1 MCLKV
6 GVFMKCKFC
15 GNEDSKVIDSRT
27 NDDSTVVRRRRE
39 CTKCGNRFTTLEEY
53 ETTPI
58 LVVKRDGTRQV
69 FDKEKLKR
77 GIIKACEKRPV
88 NINQIDDMVASIEK
102 EINNSLVQEI
112 DTNTIGQKVMQKLKQ
127 VDEVAYVRFASVYRQ
142 FKDISN
148 FIELLDDF
156 KKEIKK

>member
-1 MCLKV
+1 
-6 GVFMKCKFC
+6 MKCKFC
-15 GNEDSKVIDSRT
+15 GFADSKVIDSRT
-27 NDDSTVVRRRRE
+27 SEDNMSVRRRRE
-39 CTKCGNRFTTLEEY
+39 CPKCGRRFTTFEEY

-58 LVVKRDGTRQV
+58 LVIKRDGTRQT

-88 NINQIDDMVASIEK
+88 NIEQIDAIVDSIQK
-102 EINNSLVQEI
+102 DINNSFLKEI
-112 DTNTIGQKVMQKLKQ
+112 ESNEIGQKVMAQLKK

-142 FKDISN
+142 FTDISN

-156 KKEIKK
+156 KKDLAK

>member
-1 MCLKV
+1 
-6 GVFMKCKFC
+6 MKCKFC
-15 GNEDSKVIDSRT
+15 GCKDSKVIDSRT
-27 NDDSTVVRRRRE
+27 SDDNMTVRRRRE
-39 CTKCGNRFTTLEEY
+39 CPQCGKRFTTFEEY

-58 LVVKRDGTRQV
+58 LVIKRDGTRQV
-69 FDKEKLKR
+69 FDKEKLTR

-88 NINQIDDMVASIEK
+88 TINQIDEIVNTIER
-102 EINNSLVQEI
+102 EINNSLMQEI
-112 DTNTIGQKVMQKLKQ
+112 DSNTIGEKVMMHLKK

-156 KKEIKK
+156 KKDVSK

>member
-1 MCLKV
+1 
-6 GVFMKCKFC
+6 MKCKFC
-15 GNEDSKVIDSRT
+15 GCKDSKVIDSRT
-27 NDDSTVVRRRRE
+27 SDDNMTVRRRRE
-39 CTKCGNRFTTLEEY
+39 CPQCGKRFTTFEEY

-58 LVVKRDGTRQV
+58 LVIKRDGTRQV

-88 NINQIDDMVASIEK
+88 TINQIDEIVNTIER
-102 EINNSLVQEI
+102 EINNSLMQEI
-112 DTNTIGQKVMQKLKQ
+112 DSYTIGEKVMMHLKK

-156 KKEIKK
+156 KKDVSK

>member
-1 MCLKV
+1 
-6 GVFMKCKFC
+6 MKCKFC
-15 GNEDSKVIDSRT
+15 GYKDSKVIDSRT
-27 NDDSTVVRRRRE
+27 SEDNMTVRRRRE
-39 CTKCGNRFTTLEEY
+39 CPNCGRRFTTFEEY

-58 LVVKRDGTRQV
+58 LVIKRDGTRQA

-88 NINQIDDMVASIEK
+88 SMNQIEDIVNTIER

-112 DTNTIGQKVMQKLKQ
+112 DSNAIGEKVMNQLKK

-148 FIELLDDF
+148 FIELLDNF
-156 KKEIKK
+156 KKDVTK

>member
-1 MCLKV
+1 
-6 GVFMKCKFC
+6 MKCKFC
-15 GNEDSKVIDSRT
+15 GYKDSKVIDSRT
-27 NDDSTVVRRRRE
+27 SEDNMTVRRRRE
-39 CTKCGNRFTTLEEY
+39 CPNCGRRFTTFEEY

-58 LVVKRDGTRQV
+58 LVIKRDGTRQA

-88 NINQIDDMVASIEK
+88 SMNQIEDIVNTIER

-112 DTNTIGQKVMQKLKQ
+112 DSNAIGKKVMNQLKK

-148 FIELLDDF
+148 FIELLDNF
-156 KKEIKK
+156 KKDVTK

>member
-1 MCLKV
+1 
-6 GVFMKCKFC
+6 MKCKFC
-15 GNEDSKVIDSRT
+15 GFGDSKVIDSRT
-27 NDDSTVVRRRRE
+27 SEDNMVVRRRRE
-39 CTKCGNRFTTLEEY
+39 CPKCGRRFTTFEEY

-88 NINQIDDMVASIEK
+88 NINQIDEIANSIEK
-102 EINNSLVQEI
+102 EINNSLLQEI
-112 DTNTIGQKVMQKLKQ
+112 DSNDIGQKVMQKLKE

-142 FKDISN
+142 FTDISN

-156 KKEIKK
+156 KNDLKK

>member
-1 MCLKV
+1 
-6 GVFMKCKFC
+6 MKCKFC
-15 GNEDSKVIDSRT
+15 GYKDSKVIDSRT
-27 NDDSTVVRRRRE
+27 SEDNMTVRRRRE
-39 CTKCGNRFTTLEEY
+39 CPNCGRRFTTFEEY

-58 LVVKRDGTRQV
+58 LVIKRDGTRQA

-88 NINQIDDMVASIEK
+88 SMNQIEDIVNTIER

-112 DTNTIGQKVMQKLKQ
+112 DSNAIGEKVMNQLKK

-148 FIELLDDF
+148 FIELLDNF
-156 KKEIKK
+156 KKDVTKYKI